1 MALALRQLNPIHKN
15 GRYRKKRKKAF
26 CFLLKSHKV
35 EKFSSYKLQNV
46 CILIFVSRF
55 LADEDD
61 DVSEAVFEFCHAY
74 LGIMKQ
80 LKNELIEDNNRIKNM
95 LLVVIQKMKIDEEF
109 DFDEEVTF
117 FC

>member
-1 MALALRQLNPIHKN
+1 MER
-15 GRYRKKRKKAF
+15 
-26 CFLLKSHKV
+26 
-35 EKFSSYKLQNV
+35 FSSIKLQNV
-46 CILIFVSRF
+46 CILIFLFRF

-80 LKNELIEDNNRIKNM
+80 LKSELIEDNNRIKNM

-109 DFDEEVTF
+109 NFDEEVTF
-117 FC
+117 VC

>member
-1 MALALRQLNPIHKN
+1 MNKSFCSLCFI
-15 GRYRKKRKKAF
+15 GRAIRWRS
-26 CFLLKSHKV
+26 LV
-35 EKFSSYKLQNV
+35 VNKLQNV
-46 CILIFVSRF
+46 CILILASRF

-80 LKNELIEDNNRIKNM
+80 LKNELIEDNNRIKNV

-117 FC
+117 VC

>member
-1 MALALRQLNPIHKN
+1 M
-15 GRYRKKRKKAF
+15 
-26 CFLLKSHKV
+26 FLLKSHKV

-61 DVSEAVFEFCHAY
+61 DVSEAVFEFCHSY

-117 FC
+117 FCWQHYKQAFYYLHHF